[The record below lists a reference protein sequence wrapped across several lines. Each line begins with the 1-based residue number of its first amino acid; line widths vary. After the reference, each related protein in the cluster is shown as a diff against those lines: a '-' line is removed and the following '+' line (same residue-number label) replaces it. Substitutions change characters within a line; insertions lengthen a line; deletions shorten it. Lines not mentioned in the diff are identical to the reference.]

1 MPALPALLAARPLL
15 YRGGMRNRR
24 VTVLG
29 ASGFIGR
36 YVVRRLAAEGAVI
49 AAVSRHARDAG
60 YLKPMGDVGQIAL
73 IEADLRDDR
82 ALAAVTQHADIVI
95 NLIGILFER
104 GRQKFSALHAE
115 LPGRLA
121 AQARAAGVKQ
131 IVHLSALGA
140 DPAAPAAYART
151 KAAGEAA
158 LRAGFPQATV
168 LRPSIVFGPE
178 DAFFNLFAALARY
191 APALPLIG
199 GGMTRFQPVY
209 VGDVAD
215 AVMAAL
221 ARPDAAGKTFEL
233 AGPRTFTFKEL
244 MQLMLRE
251 IDRSCWL
258 VSIPFGLASLEAWFL
273 EWLPVPLLTRD
284 QVRMLMRDNVAASG
298 AAGLGD
304 LGITP
309 TSLELILPT
318 YLDRYRRGGRKAPL
332 KTTIQ
337 AP

>member
-1 MPALPALLAARPLL
+1 
-15 YRGGMRNRR
+15 MRDRR

-36 YVVRRLAAEGAVI
+36 YVVKRLAAEGAVI
-49 AAVSRHARDAG
+49 TAVSRHASDAG

-73 IEADLRDDR
+73 IEADVRDDR
-82 ALAAVTQHADIVI
+82 ALAAVTAHADVVI
-95 NLIGILFER
+95 NLVGILFER
-104 GRQKFSALHAE
+104 GRQRFAALHAE

-121 AQARAAGVKQ
+121 NLARAAGVKQ
-131 IVHLSALGA
+131 LVHLSALGA
-140 DPAAPAAYART
+140 DAAAPALYART
-151 KAAGEAA
+151 KSAGEAA
-158 LRAGFPQATV
+158 LRAGYPQATI

-191 APALPLIG
+191 SPVLPLIG

-215 AVMAAL
+215 AVLAVL

-251 IDRSCWL
+251 IGRPRWL
-258 VSIPFGLASLEAWFL
+258 VSVPFALASFEAWFF

-284 QVRMLMRDNVAASG
+284 QVRMLMRDNVAAGG

-309 TSLELILPT
+309 TALELVLPT
-318 YLDRYRRGGRKAPL
+318 YLDRFRRGGRKIPL
-332 KTTIQ
+332 RTTIQ